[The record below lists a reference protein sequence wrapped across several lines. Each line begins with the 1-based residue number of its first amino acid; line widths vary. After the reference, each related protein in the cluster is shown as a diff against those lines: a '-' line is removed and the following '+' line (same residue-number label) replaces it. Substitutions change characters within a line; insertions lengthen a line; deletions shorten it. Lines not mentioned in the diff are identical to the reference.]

1 MSMSKRSLET
11 LLDLVEIK
19 LSAMQILDRE
29 DAKELTQLENCR
41 RDLLSLRADM
51 KGQHGQA
58 QLAS

>member
-1 MSMSKRSLET
+1 MSITKRSLET

-19 LSAMQILDRE
+19 LSSMQILDRE

-51 KGQHGQA
+51 KGPRGQV

>member
-1 MSMSKRSLET
+1 MSKKSMET

-19 LSAMQILDRE
+19 LSAMQISDRE

-41 RDLLSLRADM
+41 RDLLSLRAEM
-51 KGQHGQA
+51 KAPGEQV